1 MQLSDVEERR
11 ISIFERMRGIE
22 SELFALSERLVEPDF
37 EGGHLI
43 EGLYAERTQ
52 LAIELLQTRRIAKRR
67 ALVRANRKLKA
78 GWRITGCSLK

>member
-43 EGLYAERTQ
+43 ERLYAERTQ
-52 LAIELLQTRRIAKRR
+52 LAIELLQTRRAPRD
-67 ALVRANRKLKA
+67 AP
-78 GWRITGCSLK
+78 